1 MSQQADLYRYGFMA
15 LVFVL
20 VLVLRTRSL
29 RRERP
34 LKLEQ
39 LWIVPTL
46 YGAVAALMFWRMPPH
61 GTGWLWC
68 LLALAAGGAIGWWRG
83 THMTITVDPN
93 THRLNQRGS
102 AMAVIVIVALIAV
115 RFATM
120 IAVQRGLI
128 HVGAAALTDP
138 LIAFALGLFSLTR
151 LEMYL
156 RAKRMLAEA
165 DARI

>member
-1 MSQQADLYRYGFMA
+1 MPQQADLYRYGFMA

-46 YGAVAALMFWRMPPH
+46 YAAVAALMFYKFPPQ
-61 GTGWLWC
+61 GLGWAWC
-68 LLALAAGGAIGWWRG
+68 AVALAAGCAVGWWRG
-83 THMTITVDPN
+83 THMAITIDPN

-102 AMAVIVIVALIAV
+102 AMAVIVIVVLIAI
-115 RFATM
+115 RFATT
-120 IAVQRGLI
+120 IAIQRGMI
-128 HVGAAALTDP
+128 HVSAASLTDP